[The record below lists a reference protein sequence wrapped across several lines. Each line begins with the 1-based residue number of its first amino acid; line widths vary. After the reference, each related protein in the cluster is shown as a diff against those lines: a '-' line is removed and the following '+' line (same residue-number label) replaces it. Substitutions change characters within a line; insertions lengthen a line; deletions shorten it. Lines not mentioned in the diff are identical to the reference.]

1 MAGLAEEESALSQLF
16 TYLFLSGVSK
26 NIIVFINFTIL
37 ALILVLFTTAMA
49 KWDARMA
56 FHAWFQL
63 AIAIGLLGAVNWWF
77 SVCVAARVLLL
88 AWIVVACAR
97 AALSLSLSHTHT
109 HLHSFLPSQICQLS
123 WGDAGAARSRSSSSS
138 GSSRRRHSS
147 SSSRRRRSDGG
158 GEEEGAIAS

>member
-1 MAGLAEEESALSQLF
+1 MAELAEEESALSQLF

-97 AALSLSLSHTHT
+97 AALSLSHTHI

-158 GEEEGAIAS
+158 GEEEGTIAS

>member
-109 HLHSFLPSQICQLS
+109 CILSFPPKFVSYRGVMREQR
-123 WGDAGAARSRSSSSS
+123 AAEAAAAAAAV
-138 GSSRRRHSS
+138 
-147 SSSRRRRSDGG
+147 DDDTAAVAAGG
-158 GEEEGAIAS
+158 GGATEAEKKKGQ

>member
-1 MAGLAEEESALSQLF
+1 MAELAEEESALSQLF

-97 AALSLSLSHTHT
+97 AALSLSHTHT
-109 HLHSFLPSQICQLS
+109 HTHTCILSFPPKFVSYRGVMREQR
-123 WGDAGAARSRSSSSS
+123 AAEAAAAAAAV
-138 GSSRRRHSS
+138 
-147 SSSRRRRSDGG
+147 DDDDTAAVAAGG
-158 GEEEGAIAS
+158 GGATEAEKKKGQ

>member
-97 AALSLSLSHTHT
+97 AALSLSHTHI